1 MKKRVRFT
9 PEQKA
14 QMKTKALA
22 MLEAGQ
28 TQQAIAKA
36 LKTTV
41 TTLRV
46 LIKDAEYPGKRK
58 AAGAKGKKPA
68 KTAAPK
74 VSLTKKAVVRFTPE
88 QKAKMKTKALAML
101 EAGNSQKKIAKTL
114 KTTVTTLRTLIK
126 GEDYRR
132 QNKGGSAKAK
142 KPGKTMASKAVPAR
156 GSQGPV
162 AQLSAKHARLQAI
175 EQQIVKLLR
184 EQAALKK
191 EMKSIYEKV
200 GKVIFKE
207 SE

>member
-9 PEQKA
+9 QEQKA
-14 QMKTKALA
+14 QMKTKALS

-28 TQQAIAKA
+28 TQQTIAKA

-74 VSLTKKAVVRFTPE
+74 VSLMKKTVVRFTPE

-101 EAGNSQKKIAKTL
+101 EAGNTQKKIAKTL
-114 KTTVTTLRTLIK
+114 KTTVTTLRKLIK

-132 QNKGGSAKAK
+132 QNKGDSAKAK
-142 KPGKTMASKAVPAR
+142 KPGKIIVSKALAVR
-156 GSQGPV
+156 SSHGPV
-162 AQLSAKHARLQAI
+162 AQLSEKHVRLQAI
-175 EQQIVKLLR
+175 EQQIAGLAR

-191 EMKSIYEKV
+191 EMRSIYEKV